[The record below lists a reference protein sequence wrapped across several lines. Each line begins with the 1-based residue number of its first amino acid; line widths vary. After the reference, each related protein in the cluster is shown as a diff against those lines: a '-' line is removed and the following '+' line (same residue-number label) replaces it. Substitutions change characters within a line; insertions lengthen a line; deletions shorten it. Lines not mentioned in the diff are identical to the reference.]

1 MLSRCFLAAGFAAL
15 AYAANPTRL
24 YVASYAGTVSTVELN
39 NAGQLEVTTTATECA
54 LTPSWL
60 TLDQRKKLLY
70 CTDRDLTSGN
80 GTLNTFKTSSDGRL
94 VHLSRVPTIPG
105 TVSSV
110 TYGKNANGLAI
121 AAYQTSTFQTFD
133 VSNPKA
139 PKFQQ
144 AWTYTLEKPGPVLP
158 NQEAPHPHQTVL
170 DPTGKY
176 VLVPDLGADIVRLF
190 AVDSKSL
197 LLKPLDP
204 LVTLPPGTGPRH
216 VAFHVTK
223 DKKTLL
229 YVLGELANTIAT
241 YEVTYPKGQ
250 SPQAK
255 VLQSISTFGQG
266 KSAPSGTS
274 ASEVQVTDDG
284 RFVVVSSRGDKTFT
298 LPNFDPT
305 NSTEIASDS
314 IMTFGINSHA
324 GTLDLLQVFPS
335 GGRVPRHFEINNAG
349 TLVAVGL
356 QSDARVV
363 LIDRDAKTGNLK
375 GFKADIT
382 IPGEIVAAIF
392 DE

>member
-39 NAGQLEVTTTATECA
+39 NAGQLEVTATATECA

-266 KSAPSGTS
+266 NSAPSGTS

-314 IMTFGINSHA
+314 IMTFGIDSHT

-375 GFKADIT
+375 GFKAEIT